1 MWNPL
6 KNRHTSCPAKQRS
19 ASLGACAPFSAALLG
34 LVIMIG
40 LPARLN
46 SQAVTT
52 SADEAAVSA
61 AASVKQQP
69 AVSDYIIGP
78 EDVLAVNVWKEPEV
92 SRTLPVRPDGK
103 ISLPLIGDLLAS
115 GRTTSQL
122 QGEIKQQLRTYFTSP
137 EVTVL
142 VQEAKSHKFNIVGEI
157 SKPGSYILT
166 NSMTVLDAIAVAG
179 GLKDFAK
186 GSKIYVLRVAAD
198 GSRVR
203 LPFNYKK
210 VIKGGDLRENV
221 ELAARDTIVVP

>member
-61 AASVKQQP
+61 AASVKQQS

-103 ISLPLIGDLLAS
+103 ISLPLVGDMIATGLTAQ
-115 GRTTSQL
+115 QL
-122 QGEIKQQLRTYFTSP
+122 QASITQQLQNYVSSP
-137 EVTVL
+137 EVSVI
-142 VQEAKSHKFNIVGEI
+142 VQEVKSEQVNVVGRVV
-157 SKPGSYILT
+157 KP
-166 NSMTVLDAIAVAG
+166 
-179 GLKDFAK
+179 
-186 GSKIYVLRVAAD
+186 
-198 GSRVR
+198 
-203 LPFNYKK
+203 
-210 VIKGGDLRENV
+210 
-221 ELAARDTIVVP
+221 